1 MKRILNY
8 KSFLET
14 LKIDLELSTI
24 DISESL
30 KKGTFDSLLKS
41 IGAIEKNIF
50 DEFILPKDFDT
61 DIDNLNNNVEFIN
74 SLSSVG
80 LKKSQMQKT
89 DEFETFIDKPF
100 KFILI
105 YGKNDNELMDPRFIV
120 IQKNNDSVLT
130 DVNKSVLYKISKPF
144 KNFYEEISCKDI
156 EINDE
161 NIIYKYSSSNGNEWE
176 LKSKNSND
184 LFKNILRTSE
194 LKELIFD
201 RKVKITII

>member
-1 MKRILNY
+1 MIKIFKN
-8 KSFLET
+8 FL
-14 LKIDLELSTI
+14 
-24 DISESL
+24 
-30 KKGTFDSLLKS
+30 LL
-41 IGAIEKNIF
+41 I
-50 DEFILPKDFDT
+50 
-61 DIDNLNNNVEFIN
+61 IDNFNNNVEFIN

-161 NIIYKYSSSNGNEWE
+161 NIIYKYSSSNGNEWV
-176 LKSKNSND
+176 LRSKNSND